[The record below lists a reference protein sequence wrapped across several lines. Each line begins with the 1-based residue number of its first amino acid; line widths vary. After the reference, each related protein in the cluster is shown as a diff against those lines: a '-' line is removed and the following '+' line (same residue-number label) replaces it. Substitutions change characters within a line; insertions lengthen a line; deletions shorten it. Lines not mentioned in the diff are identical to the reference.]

1 MSKNFSAIEVLG
13 VDEDY
18 PVDRINVCYV
28 INEIMTPEEHDDF
41 SVRRTFFEIP
51 ENKIN
56 ELVIRTDSSNYN
68 PYLFQFKS

>member
-28 INEIMTPEEHDDF
+28 INKITTPEVHGDF
-41 SVRRTFFEIP
+41 SIRRTFFENP
-51 ENKIN
+51 EMKKKKIG
-56 ELVIRTDSSNYN
+56 
-68 PYLFQFKS
+68 